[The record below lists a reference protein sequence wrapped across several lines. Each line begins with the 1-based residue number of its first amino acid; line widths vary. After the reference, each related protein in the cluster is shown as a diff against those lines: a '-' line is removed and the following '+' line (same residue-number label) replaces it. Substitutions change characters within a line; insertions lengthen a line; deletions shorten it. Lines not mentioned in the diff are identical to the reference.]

1 MIRFAE
7 KQDGPA
13 IAELILVILKDMEL
27 PFVEDFGEAATKEA
41 IITAY
46 DDPTYRFGYQRGL
59 VAEVDGKIA
68 GAAFG
73 YPAKDEPIIDRPL
86 KKYLVSKGLPE
97 DIEMFIDSEAFPNEW
112 YLDSIAVDE
121 AFRGQGIG
129 SSLLEA
135 VDLIAIRDDEE
146 IVGLSVDRLNPGAK
160 KLYLREGFEEVGQH
174 TISGHLYDH
183 MQRKIKTAVREKV
196 SC

>member
-13 IAELILVILKDMEL
+13 VAELILVILKDMEL
-27 PFVEDFGEAATKEA
+27 PFLEEFGEAAAKEA
-41 IITAY
+41 ITAAY
-46 DDPTYRFGYQRGL
+46 DDPTYRFGFQRGL

-86 KKYLVSKGLPE
+86 KNYLASKGLSA
-97 DIEMFIDSEAFPNEW
+97 DIDMFIDPEAFPNEW
-112 YLDSIAVDE
+112 YLDSIAVDA

-129 SSLLEA
+129 SQLLEA
-135 VDLIAIRDDEE
+135 VDLLAIRDGEE
-146 IVGLSVDRLNPGAK
+146 VVGLSVDQLNPGAK
-160 KLYLREGFEEVGQH
+160 KLYLREGFAVVGQH

-183 MQRKIKTAVREKV
+183 MQRKIKTAVPEKV

>member
-27 PFVEDFGEAATKEA
+27 PFVDDFGEEATKEA
-41 IITAY
+41 IIAAY
-46 DDPTYRFGYQRGL
+46 DDPTYRFGYKRGL
-59 VAEVDGKIA
+59 VAEIDGKIA

-73 YPAKDEPIIDRPL
+73 YPAKDEPIIDQPL
-86 KKYLVSKGLPE
+86 KKYLTSRGLSE
-97 DIEMFIDSEAFPNEW
+97 TIEMFLDPEAFPNEW

-121 AFRGQGIG
+121 VFRGQGIG
-129 SSLLEA
+129 SRLLEA
-135 VDLIAIRDDEE
+135 IDLLAVRDGEE
-146 IVGLSVDRLNPGAK
+146 VVGLSVDRLNPGAK

-174 TISGHLYDH
+174 TINGHLYDH